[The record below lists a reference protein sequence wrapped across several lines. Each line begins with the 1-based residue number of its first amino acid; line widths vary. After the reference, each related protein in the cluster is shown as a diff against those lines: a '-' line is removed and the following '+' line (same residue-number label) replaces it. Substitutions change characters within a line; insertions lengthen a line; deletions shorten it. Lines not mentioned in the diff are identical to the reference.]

1 MRILLL
7 SPTFPNLANGS
18 AQRTAIIRNA
28 LQQFGEVTTLV
39 MRQGHPLYCKNE
51 PAPSVVAEIGYP
63 MPGLLRRYREVEA
76 ATSLVQ
82 SILNLDEFDM
92 VVSRYLYPIAALPK
106 VRGMTIVDADDAH
119 YTYPSDRHWHSRFL
133 ASTRRFVRVRRG
145 GSVLRRADHVW
156 FCCQRDF
163 DAFSLRSASVLP
175 NVVGWSDITAESVAA
190 SEPVVL
196 MVGLISYYRPN
207 RDAVEAFI
215 ASCWSEIR
223 RLVPEARFRIA
234 GEVSPEDRWRWSS
247 VPGVECAGFVEDLEA
262 EYRQARLTVA
272 PIQWGGGTQIK
283 ALESLSHGRAPVVS
297 SFVAEGYSPHL
308 KDREAL
314 YVADEPAEQ
323 IRRVVELLQN
333 PSSGEA
339 VARRGQEIVRHVFSH
354 ERFVE
359 KVVSS
364 LAPLAPV

>member
-1 MRILLL
+1 MDI
-7 SPTFPNLANGS
+7 
-18 AQRTAIIRNA
+18 
-28 LQQFGEVTTLV
+28 
-39 MRQGHPLYCKNE
+39 
-51 PAPSVVAEIGYP
+51 
-63 MPGLLRRYREVEA
+63 
-76 ATSLVQ
+76 
-82 SILNLDEFDM
+82 DDFDL
-92 VVSRYLYPIAALPK
+92 VVSRYVFPIAALPK
-106 VRGMTIVDADDAH
+106 VRGKIVVDADDAH
-119 YTYPSDRHWHSRFL
+119 YQYPSNQHWHTRFL
-133 ASTRRFVRVRRG
+133 AATRKRLRVWRG
-145 GSVLRRADHVW
+145 GSVLQHADHAW

-175 NVVGWSDITAESVAA
+175 NAVGRSDITPDSVVS

-196 MVGLISYYRPN
+196 MVGLMSYYRPN

-215 ASCWSEIR
+215 ARCWLEIR
-223 RLVPEARFRIA
+223 RSAPEARFRIV
-234 GEVSPEDRWRWSS
+234 GEVSPEDHRRWSS
-247 VPGVECAGFVEDLEA
+247 VPGVECAGFVDDLVA
-262 EYRQARLTVA
+262 EYRRARLTVA

-308 KDREAL
+308 RDGEAL

-339 VARRGQEIVRHVFSH
+339 VARRGQEIVRQVFSR

-359 KVVSS
+359 TVGSS
-364 LAPLAPV
+364 LAPLAAI